1 MGILVTNIQRMCMQ
15 DGPGIRTTVFLKGC
29 PLHCPWCCNPENIR
43 FDKQFYFIE
52 EICTV
57 NRGTSNLCDHCPAA
71 DVLTMSYPGQSP
83 CCPFG
88 AIGVYGK
95 EYDAQE
101 LVRIL
106 LKDRL
111 YWEGGGVTFSGGEAL
126 MQARE
131 LLPAMRLLKEKDI
144 HIAVETSLYVQT
156 GLLEAVIDYVD
167 LFLIDVKILDKE
179 RSKSILGGDVDLLF
193 QSVRKAAGA
202 GKEIVFR
209 IPCCDEFT
217 LTDEN
222 LNLLDDF
229 FQDYKG
235 YSVELFRVHTLGMS
249 KHKSLGCLPV
259 SEYPA
264 CEKKM
269 KKLMSIIENTGNHTE
284 IIKL

>member
-1 MGILVTNIQRMCMQ
+1 MQ

-144 HIAVETSLYVQT
+144 HIAVETSLCVPT
-156 GLLEAVIDYVD
+156 ELLETVIDYVD

-179 RSKSILGGDVDLLF
+179 RSKDILDGDVDLLYKN
-193 QSVRKAAGA
+193 VRRAAA
-202 GKEIVFR
+202 DGKEIVFR
-209 IPCCDEFT
+209 IPCCDDYT

-222 LNLLDDF
+222 IGLLGNF
-229 FQDYKG
+229 FADYPG
-235 YSVELFRVHTLGMS
+235 YPVELFRLHTLGIS

-264 CEKKM
+264 CENRM
-269 KKLMSIIENTGNHTE
+269 KHLVSIIEKNSNRVS
-284 IIKL
+284 IITF